1 MKLKSK
7 LGMSL
12 LAVWLIITGLSN
24 FMAIPIPSLNVV
36 MGALAVASG
45 ILILLGR

>member
-12 LAVWLIITGLSN
+12 LAIWLIITGLSN
-24 FMAIPIPSLNVV
+24 FMAIPIPSLSVI

-45 ILILLGR
+45 ILLLSGR

>member
-12 LAVWLIITGLSN
+12 LAIWLIITGLSN
-24 FMAIPIPSLNVV
+24 FMAIPIPSLSVI

-45 ILILLGR
+45 ILLLLGR